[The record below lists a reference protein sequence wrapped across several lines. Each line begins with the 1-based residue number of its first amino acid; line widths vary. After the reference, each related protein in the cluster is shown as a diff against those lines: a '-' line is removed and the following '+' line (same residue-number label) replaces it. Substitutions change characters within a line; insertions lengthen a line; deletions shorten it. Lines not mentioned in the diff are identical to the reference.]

1 MVYIYIGGIII
12 STMIEDIILEKDKR
26 GMSALR
32 KVLPLDFCKKA
43 AEFLYKHMENVLIAT
58 GFYVSGFC
66 ETDGPVGAVML
77 GEALLGLGL
86 DVSVVTDRYCYEVLK
101 KVKVPFDVHLFPI
114 AGEKESRK
122 AAEDLMSVVNP
133 SVLVSIERC
142 GRAKDGLYYNM
153 RGEDIS
159 RYTGRIDFLFD
170 FPWTIGI
177 GDGGNEIGMGN
188 VYDAVK
194 EVVLHGEVIASVVK
208 TTHLVISSVSNW
220 GVYGLLAYLSEIEGK
235 VLLKREDKILGDLV
249 KTGAIDSSCKKCELA
264 VDGFSLED
272 TNTIIDRLLKQMN
285 CD

>member
-1 MVYIYIGGIII
+1 
-12 STMIEDIILEKDKR
+12 MIEDIILEKDKR